1 MSLNVNEFKNFVKNI
16 RDTELILGKDKKIL
30 TKGEKILKKFARK
43 SLIAKTNIKK
53 NEKFSELNL
62 TTKRPGDGK
71 SPILWDSIL
80 GKKQKKL

>member
-1 MSLNVNEFKNFVKNI
+1 MLKLISKKTKN
-16 RDTELILGKDKKIL
+16 L
-30 TKGEKILKKFARK
+30 ARK
-43 SLIAKTNIKK
+43 SLIAKNNIKK

-80 GKKQKKL
+80 GKKAKKNYKKDEKI